1 MWNNL
6 ASNDHRRM
14 KQLPLEPA
22 HQDEYNG
29 GGLILLQL
37 LDTEIF
43 NKSVCVNVPF
53 DVLSIISASS
63 GHRRIRPLP
72 FDSSRWDGSNGNCF
86 ILLRS
91 LDAELFN
98 KMLK

>member
-1 MWNNL
+1 
-6 ASNDHRRM
+6 M

-22 HQDEYNG
+22 HRDESNG
-29 GGLILLQL
+29 GGLILLRP
-37 LDTEIF
+37 LDTKIF
-43 NKSVCVNVPF
+43 NKTSCGNVLF
-53 DVLSIISASS
+53 DVLSIISTSS
-63 GHRRIRPLP
+63 GHGRIRPLP

-86 ILLRS
+86 ILLQL